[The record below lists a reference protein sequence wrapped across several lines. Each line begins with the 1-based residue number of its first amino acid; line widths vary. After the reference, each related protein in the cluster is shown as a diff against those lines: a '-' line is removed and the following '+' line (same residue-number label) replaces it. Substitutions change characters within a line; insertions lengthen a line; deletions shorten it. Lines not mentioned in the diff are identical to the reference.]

1 MRDLGLQVML
11 ATPDEKRHVFME
23 VVDTVVNVNRLGN
36 QVMIDTEFLTEKAR
50 DAIVAVDPYRKGFDV
65 FKSELIAA
73 EKAEAVP
80 RDQAAE

>member
-36 QVMIDTEFLTEKAR
+36 QVMIDTELLTDELPPAAYTDPGFVHFLSINRR
-50 DAIVAVDPYRKGFDV
+50 D
-65 FKSELIAA
+65 
-73 EKAEAVP
+73 
-80 RDQAAE
+80 